1 VGESTKTLESEE
13 PPPSVT
19 IITPAYNV
27 GKYIGEAI
35 DSVVAQKFPDF
46 EYIVVDD
53 GSTDNTVEI
62 AGDHSHG
69 DSRVRLI
76 LSAHRGHS
84 AARNTGIREARGNY
98 IAFLDGDDRWHPNFL
113 QRQVSL
119 IESLPATVGAV
130 FCRSRVMF
138 EGGAI
143 AFYQWQRSGG
153 YDFDDFLIMNNPAR
167 NGSSLLI
174 RRSCFDDVGMFDES
188 ILSASDLEM
197 WLRIA
202 DKSKTPTLW
211 ASKHFLVDW
220 RLRPG
225 SVTRNRLARDEAL
238 LQLLGRE
245 ASKLRHSH
253 KGLAYLRPAVSALKY
268 GASDDIADQMA
279 EKARSAGI
287 AALVRSFA
295 GLQLLFWYTLP
306 RSGRKVLRN
315 FQSSIRE
322 AVKSANRRVRST

>member
-1 VGESTKTLESEE
+1 VGESMTAPETERAR
-13 PPPSVT
+13 PSVT
-19 IITPAYNV
+19 VITPAYNV
-27 GKYIGEAI
+27 GSYIAEAI
-35 DSVVAQKFPDF
+35 DSVIAQKFCDF

-53 GSTDNTVEI
+53 GSTDNTVEV
-62 AGDHSHG
+62 ARDRSDGDP
-69 DSRVRLI
+69 RVRLI
-76 LSAHRGHS
+76 LAGHHGHS
-84 AARNTGIREARGNY
+84 AARNTGIREARGDY
-98 IAFLDGDDRWHPNFL
+98 IAFLDGDDRWNPNFL
-113 QRQVSL
+113 LRQVSL

-130 FCRSRVMF
+130 FCRSRVML
-138 EGGAI
+138 ESGTI

-153 YDFDDFLIMNNPAR
+153 YDFDSFLIMNNPAR

-174 RRSCFDDVGMFDES
+174 RRSCFNDVGVFDES

-225 SVTRNRLARDEAL
+225 SVTGDRLARDETL
-238 LQLLGRE
+238 FRLLGCQ

-253 KGLAYLRPAVSALKY
+253 SGLAYLRPAVSALKY
-268 GASDDIADQMA
+268 GANDDIADRMA
-279 EKARSAGI
+279 EKARSTGVATLIRSPAGM
-287 AALVRSFA
+287 R
-295 GLQLLFWYTLP
+295 LLFWHTLP
-306 RSGRKVLRN
+306 RSGRKVVRI

-322 AVKSANRRVRST
+322 AVKRANRRVRSV